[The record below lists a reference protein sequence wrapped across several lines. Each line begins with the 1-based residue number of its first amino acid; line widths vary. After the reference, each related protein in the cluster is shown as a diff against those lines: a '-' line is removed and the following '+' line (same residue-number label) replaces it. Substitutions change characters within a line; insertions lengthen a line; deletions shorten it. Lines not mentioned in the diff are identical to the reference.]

1 MDTLMVKD
9 KQILVGFCSVK
20 LKDEYGLEV
29 EKCAVIVIYNVS
41 RYIDK

>member
-1 MDTLMVKD
+1 
-9 KQILVGFCSVK
+9 VK

-41 RYIDK
+41 RYIDKWFIWKKKKISCGNSTFH